1 MKRDFL
7 LKAAEFGRHQ
17 PQNKSFDGCDMF
29 LSCTQSQEIGPEGC
43 VIQEIVHCC
52 GLL

>member
-17 PQNKSFDGCDMF
+17 PQKKSFDGCDMF